1 MSVTGCAAEFREKLS
16 FPVGPIQLFVPDM
29 LDVSV
34 FNRGPVGPFQ
44 VPVIGAQDLP
54 VEFRSR
60 KHVRLIRLIGELVGQ
75 PESGRLTISSNGSQ
89 LSVLLNAPTTFP
101 SQTQIDVAGFV
112 GRSGGDFQLEFA
124 QARVFDPAIESQ
136 PDTELPQLMTTL
148 AVGGLSEAQ
157 ARLNFPVDVTGVVT
171 FYDSDWCV
179 MFIADET
186 GGIYVRADD
195 LAENA
200 HWQPGDS
207 IRVTGESDPGG
218 FAPTIR
224 AKSIR
229 PAAPQRF
236 PEPRSVPISRL
247 VSGAEDCQWVSV
259 IGNVL
264 QVTRNDEHA
273 KLTLRHEDVS
283 FEAII
288 PNVTDK
294 QLPPNLV
301 GSRVSLQGVC
311 GVLASADRQATG
323 IRIHVQTTPQ
333 LSIIKGAPTDVFELP
348 LTEIEDILKF
358 SPENSEGDPVRILG
372 MVTYVGDSGLT
383 TVQNGVA
390 GITIPLERRPLPKP
404 GDRVEVVGFPLVTE
418 KSPTL
423 TAPRWKHSVAALA
436 YPAPVELA
444 EADQQY
450 HGVLVDVE
458 ATILENHLSEHSPR
472 FTLQRGG
479 LLFSADMSAFQFDSE
494 MAALPVGTV
503 INLEGVYIA
512 QADEW
517 NSSDSFRIL
526 VPVDRRPM
534 VVRAAPWWNQRYVV
548 PIVSVL
554 AASVLVFLV
563 WVRTLKTRVTAQN
576 ATINRQDSE
585 KGQLSERCDSLF
597 QGASDLIFALSPRR
611 LFLAANPATAE
622 FFDSTLYEL
631 LGTHIRDRISPESAI
646 SLEASMAELCTKSSQ
661 LSSELCVPRGTDT
674 IVLEARLQLQPATG
688 DVLVIARDESDRRE
702 LESQLL
708 HLQKME
714 SVGQLAAGVA
724 HDYNNIMTV
733 VLGNS
738 ELLLLNEEF
747 SQEDKDN
754 VREIHKAAERASE
767 LTNQLLLFSRRQMV
781 TATRVSPNSLL
792 DGLTGMLSRLIGEDI
807 LLVSRVDGNLPPIK
821 GDRGML
827 EQAIL
832 NLVLNARDAMPFGG
846 DLLVDAHTVT
856 LSETEALKSA
866 EATAGEFVRIS
877 VTDTGTGM
885 SGELR
890 TRIFE
895 PFFTTKEAGRGTG
908 LGLSTVF
915 GISHQHDGWVEV
927 ESEEGVGSVFHL
939 YFPVDHSPAEG
950 TSESPAEPP
959 RISRGDEVILVV
971 EDEVAVRRTIVRQL
985 TRAGHHVL
993 EASDGSEGLRVW
1005 QENRD
1010 AIDLLVTDMVM
1021 PGGVSGRELAR
1032 HARLDKPD
1040 LPVIFCS
1047 GYSPELTGL
1056 SQLGEFDRVLLKP
1069 FESSELMLCVRE
1081 LVEGVPAL
1089 LS

>member
-1 MSVTGCAAEFREKLS
+1 M
-16 FPVGPIQLFVPDM
+16 
-29 LDVSV
+29 
-34 FNRGPVGPFQ
+34 
-44 VPVIGAQDLP
+44 
-54 VEFRSR
+54 
-60 KHVRLIRLIGELVGQ
+60 
-75 PESGRLTISSNGSQ
+75 
-89 LSVLLNAPTTFP
+89 
-101 SQTQIDVAGFV
+101 
-112 GRSGGDFQLEFA
+112 GD
-124 QARVFDPAIESQ
+124 
-136 PDTELPQLMTTL
+136 
-148 AVGGLSEAQ
+148 
-157 ARLNFPVDVTGVVT
+157 
-171 FYDSDWCV
+171 
-179 MFIADET
+179 
-186 GGIYVRADD
+186 
-195 LAENA
+195 
-200 HWQPGDS
+200 
-207 IRVTGESDPGG
+207 
-218 FAPTIR
+218 
-224 AKSIR
+224 
-229 PAAPQRF
+229 
-236 PEPRSVPISRL
+236 
-247 VSGAEDCQWVSV
+247 
-259 IGNVL
+259 
-264 QVTRNDEHA
+264 
-273 KLTLRHEDVS
+273 
-283 FEAII
+283 
-288 PNVTDK
+288 
-294 QLPPNLV
+294 
-301 GSRVSLQGVC
+301 
-311 GVLASADRQATG
+311 
-323 IRIHVQTTPQ
+323 
-333 LSIIKGAPTDVFELP
+333 
-348 LTEIEDILKF
+348 
-358 SPENSEGDPVRILG
+358 
-372 MVTYVGDSGLT
+372 
-383 TVQNGVA
+383 
-390 GITIPLERRPLPKP
+390 
-404 GDRVEVVGFPLVTE
+404 
-418 KSPTL
+418 
-423 TAPRWKHSVAALA
+423 ALA
-436 YPAPVELA
+436 
-444 EADQQY
+444 
-450 HGVLVDVE
+450 
-458 ATILENHLSEHSPR
+458 
-472 FTLQRGG
+472 LQ
-479 LLFSADMSAFQFDSE
+479 MS
-494 MAALPVGTV
+494 
-503 INLEGVYIA
+503 
-512 QADEW
+512 QA
-517 NSSDSFRIL
+517 
-526 VPVDRRPM
+526 
-534 VVRAAPWWNQRYVV
+534 
-548 PIVSVL
+548 
-554 AASVLVFLV
+554 
-563 WVRTLKTRVTAQN
+563 
-576 ATINRQDSE
+576 
-585 KGQLSERCDSLF
+585 
-597 QGASDLIFALSPRR
+597 GA
-611 LFLAANPATAE
+611 
-622 FFDSTLYEL
+622 
-631 LGTHIRDRISPESAI
+631 GH
-646 SLEASMAELCTKSSQ
+646 
-661 LSSELCVPRGTDT
+661 
-674 IVLEARLQLQPATG
+674 QLQPATG

-807 LLVSRVDGNLPPIK
+807 LLISRVDGNLPPIK

-895 PFFTTKEAGRGTG
+895 PFFTTKEVGRGTG

-1081 LVEGVPAL
+1081 LVEGVPAS